1 MEPIRIRAKLSAY
14 TKGLIPTKVS
24 QLENDKNYVTDLT
37 EEQSNNL
44 YYVRVRE
51 PNSTEGK
58 WVQINSDS
66 FGDEIKLLEKS
77 GLILDKQGNVA
88 KLKIDQYILSQE
100 EFNRLSELDDN
111 ATYYV
116 YENTPDLYING
127 GTAFSDGGN
136 DYVDLSQYGLEI
148 KGGKADSDKI
158 NSTMKFELE
167 LLPINAK
174 GVHDGYKNN

>member
-24 QLENDKNYVTDLT
+24 QLDNDENFVKDLD
-37 EEQSNNL
+37 ESQSNNL

-77 GLILDKQGNVA
+77 GLILDKEGNVA

-100 EFNRLSELDDN
+100 EFNRLSKLDDN

-127 GTAFSDGGN
+127 
-136 DYVDLSQYGLEI
+136 
-148 KGGKADSDKI
+148 
-158 NSTMKFELE
+158 NSFF
-167 LLPINAK
+167 
-174 GVHDGYKNN
+174 

>member
-14 TKGLIPTKVS
+14 TKGVIPTKVS
-24 QLENDKNYVTDLT
+24 QLENDENFVKDLN
-37 EEQSNNL
+37 ESQSNNL

-116 YENTPDLYING
+116 YEDTPDLYING

-136 DYVDLSQYGLEI
+136 EYVDLSQYGLEI
-148 KGGKADSDKI
+148 SGGRADS
-158 NSTMKFELE
+158 TFELE

-174 GVHDGYKNN
+174 GVYNG